1 MGSSF
6 FLENGEKDLRFQK
19 NPDACGRGLR
29 FRYFSLSLS
38 WHKCHDSFIQ
48 QTSSLE
54 CKKQKHYCLPK
65 MQFQQWAKFDTPLTH
80 SAVADGRCSADWTQP
95 STSISQPIVIACPQQ
110 ASNNHM
116 ELQNTYRNFSS
127 SLRFSVFVWMAE
139 NDSNTLS
146 VDGYVIYFFLVNG
159 ERDLC
164 FQKIP
169 IRVDGA

>member
-1 MGSSF
+1 MGSFF

-19 NPDACGRGLR
+19 NPDTCGRGLR

-38 WHKCHDSFIQ
+38 WHKCHDFSFIH

-54 CKKQKHYCLPK
+54 CKKHYCK
-65 MQFQQWAKFDTPLTH
+65 SKSTIVFQKCNLNKSMGIVWY
-80 SAVADGRCSADWTQP
+80 AVDAFSVVDGRCSANWTQP
-95 STSISQPIVIACPQQ
+95 STSISQPIVIACPRQ
-110 ASNNHM
+110 AWNNHM

-146 VDGYVIYFFLVNG
+146 VDGYFIFFL
-159 ERDLC
+159 
-164 FQKIP
+164 
-169 IRVDGA
+169 